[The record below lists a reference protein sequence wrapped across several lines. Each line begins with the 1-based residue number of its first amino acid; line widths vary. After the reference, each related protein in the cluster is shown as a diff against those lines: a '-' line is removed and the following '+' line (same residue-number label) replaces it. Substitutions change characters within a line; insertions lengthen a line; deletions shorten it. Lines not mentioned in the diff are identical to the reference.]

1 MEASVR
7 LGSIRGIR
15 IGIHYSW
22 FIVLVIFSYLLAE
35 GQYPNQYPGWTTTQ
49 YWVVA
54 VATVILLFA
63 SVLVHELG
71 HSFVA
76 QARGIEVVG
85 ITLFIFGGVAE
96 IAEESDEPGGEFAI
110 AIAGPLTS
118 RGLSA
123 IFGGLWMLL
132 HGTNAQVSALLGYL
146 AVVNAILAVFNLIPG
161 FPLDGGRVLRA
172 ILWKITGDVRKSTR
186 IVSVIGTFVGSVFFV
201 LGIFAALSGNLIN
214 GLWYLALGW
223 FLQNAASSGYRQV
236 EQEELIKGHVV
247 SEVMDPAPLTV
258 QGGFTVAELV
268 HDWFLARNVRGAPV
282 VTNDWFEGIV
292 TISDVRHVPR
302 DRWEETLV
310 KDIMTPRD
318 KVQSVT
324 PDAGIDVALR
334 TMSEHSF
341 DQLPVI
347 ADRQLVG
354 LLRRADLVRFLH
366 LQQTLMSDKQ
376 RTSRAS

>member
-7 LGSIRGIR
+7 LGAIRGIK

-22 FIVLVIFSYLLAE
+22 FIVLVVFSYLLAE
-35 GQYPNQYPGWTTTQ
+35 GQYPNQYEGWSTTQ

-96 IAEESDEPGGEFAI
+96 IAEESDEPGEEFAI

-118 RGLSA
+118 IALSA
-123 IFGGLWMLL
+123 VFGGLWLL
-132 HGTNAQVSALLGYL
+132 LRDTNEQVSALLAYL
-146 AVVNAILAVFNLIPG
+146 AIVNGILAVFNLIPG

-172 ILWKITGDVRKSTR
+172 ILWKITGDVRRSTR
-186 IVSVIGTFVGSVFFV
+186 IVSVIGTLVGSLFFV
-201 LGIFAALSGNLIN
+201 LGIFAALSGNLVN

-223 FLQNAASSGYRQV
+223 FLQNAAESGYRQV
-236 EQEELIKGHVV
+236 EQQELIRGHTVA
-247 SEVMDPAPLTV
+247 EVLDPAPVIV
-258 QGGFTVAELV
+258 QGGLTVAELV
-268 HDWFLARNVRGAPV
+268 DDWFLARNVRGAPV

-302 DRWEETLV
+302 DEWDRTLV
-310 KDIMTPRD
+310 RYIMTPRD
-318 KVQSVT
+318 KVHAVA
-324 PDAGIDVALR
+324 PDTEIEAALR
-334 TMSEHSF
+334 LMSEHDV
-341 DQLPVI
+341 DQLPVL
-347 ADRQLVG
+347 ADGQLAG
-354 LLRRADLVRFLH
+354 LLRRSALVRFVH
-366 LQQTLMSDKQ
+366 LQQALGADTGRSAPA
-376 RTSRAS
+376 T

>member
-1 MEASVR
+1 MEASLR

-22 FIVLVIFSYLLAE
+22 FIVLVVFSYLLAE
-35 GQYPNQYPGWTTTQ
+35 GQYPNQYTGWTTTQ

-54 VATVILLFA
+54 VATVLLLFA

-76 QARGIEVVG
+76 QSRGIEVVG
-85 ITLFIFGGVAE
+85 ITLFIFGGVAQ
-96 IAEESDEPGGEFAI
+96 IADESEEPGQEFAI

-118 RGLSA
+118 IGLSA
-123 IFGGLWMLL
+123 IFGALWWLL
-132 HGTNAQVSALLGYL
+132 HDTSVQVGALLGYL
-146 AVVNAILAVFNLIPG
+146 AVVNAILAIFNLIPG

-172 ILWKITGDVRKSTR
+172 IIWKITGDLRRSTR
-186 IVSVIGTFVGSVFFV
+186 IVSVIGSLVGSLFFV

-223 FLQNAASSGYRQV
+223 FLQNAADMGYRQV
-236 EQEELIKGHVV
+236 EQQELIRGHLV

-258 QGGFTVAELV
+258 QGGLTVTELV
-268 HDWFLARNVRGAPV
+268 DDWFLRRNARGAPV

-302 DRWEETLV
+302 EEWDRTLV
-310 KDIMTPRD
+310 RSIMTPQD
-318 KVQSVT
+318 KVQSVA
-324 PDAGIDVALR
+324 PIAGIEAALR
-334 TMSEHSF
+334 LMSEHDV
-341 DQLPVI
+341 DQLPVL
-347 ADRQLVG
+347 ADGQLVG
-354 LLRRADLVRFLH
+354 LLRRADLVRFIH
-366 LQQTLMSDKQ
+366 LQQELGQSQ
-376 RTSRAS
+376 PRRLAAR

>member
-1 MEASVR
+1 MEASIR
-7 LGSIRGIR
+7 LGSIRGIK
-15 IGIHYSW
+15 IGIHYTW
-22 FIVLVIFSYLLAE
+22 FIVLIVFSYLLAE
-35 GQYPNQYPGWTTTQ
+35 GQYPNQYEGWTTTQ

-85 ITLFIFGGVAE
+85 ITLFIFGGVAQ

-110 AIAGPLTS
+110 AIAGPITS
-118 RGLSA
+118 LGLSA
-123 IFGGLWMLL
+123 IFGGLWALL
-132 HGTNAQVSALLGYL
+132 HETNAQVGALLGYL

-172 ILWKITGDVRKSTR
+172 ILWKITGDIRRSTR
-186 IVSVIGTFVGSVFFV
+186 IVSVIGSLVGSLFFV

-223 FLQNAASSGYRQV
+223 FLQNAANMGYRQV
-236 EQEELIKGHVV
+236 EQHELIKGHVV

-258 QGGFTVAELV
+258 MGGLTVAELV

-302 DRWEETLV
+302 DEWDQTLV
-310 KDIMTPRD
+310 RYIMTPRD
-318 KVQSVT
+318 QVESIA
-324 PDAGIDVALR
+324 PDDGIDAALQL
-334 TMSEHSF
+334 MSEHDF
-341 DQLPVI
+341 DQAPVL
-347 ADRQLVG
+347 ADDKLVG
-354 LLRRADLVRFLH
+354 LLRRADLVRFIH
-366 LQQTLMSDKQ
+366 LQQALAENAPRRSPAT
-376 RTSRAS
+376 